1 MRIHEFNLVYR
12 EKFDLRFS
20 LVKFDFAGDAND
32 FPCERSDPPVSRNFC
47 PGFNEPSER
56 LIGVISS
63 EVDQY
68 GPEWAGPDGDDEPAH
83 LDVFAYIVDG
93 FGIFDHRQLVRTCC
107 NQTKQQPENREQW
120 THVRAEYSLEF

>member
-12 EKFDLRFS
+12 QKFDLRFS

-32 FPCERSDPPVSRNFC
+32 FPWERSDPPVSRNFC

-68 GPEWAGPDGDDEPAH
+68 GPEWASPDGDDEPAH
-83 LDVFAYIVDG
+83 LDVFAYVVNG
-93 FGIFDHRQLVRTCC
+93 FGIFDHRQLVRTRC
-107 NQTKQQPENREQW
+107 NQTKQQPESREQW
-120 THVRAEYSLEF
+120 THIRAEYSLEF

>member
-12 EKFDLRFS
+12 QKFDLRFS

-68 GPEWAGPDGDDEPAH
+68 GPEG
-83 LDVFAYIVDG
+83 
-93 FGIFDHRQLVRTCC
+93 LVLTETTNPRTS
-107 NQTKQQPENREQW
+107 TFLPM
-120 THVRAEYSLEF
+120 